1 MIVSSPDL
9 GALAPEII
17 VTLGA
22 LVVLVLDFALPRKY
36 LFLLPYV
43 SLVFVALAGWSCL
56 SLWGR
61 QEYHMYNMLA
71 LDNFRLIMSLI
82 VLAGTALALL
92 MSPPYLK
99 REEIEYGE
107 YYALVLFAALGM
119 MVMAAGLNLVVIFVG
134 LETFSIS
141 VYILSAFARGRL
153 PSYEAGMK
161 YLLIGSFATAF
172 LLYGMVL
179 IYAATGS
186 LFLTD
191 IKRFLMTRPVLGDKL
206 LTAGLALMIVGFGFK
221 VAAFPF
227 HVWTPDVYEG
237 APTPVTAFMA
247 AAVKTAAFAA
257 FARVFMTA
265 LSPIQPLWEP
275 ILWWLAV
282 LTMTF
287 GNFVAIA
294 QTNVK
299 RMLAYSS
306 IAHAG
311 YALIALVAGTPEAL
325 AALSFYMLAYTL
337 MTAGAFG
344 AVVLLSGKGDTN
356 SNIYDICG
364 LGFRFPWLGAAV
376 TVFMVSLAGIPPTAG
391 FFAKFYLFSAAVNRG
406 LVSLAVVAVINSVVS
421 VYYYFRVVVMMY
433 MHRREQEAPSVPLRT
448 YAPAAVSVGIAAVA
462 VLVIGILPSEVLEL
476 AKTSVVLALTPR

>member
-9 GALAPEII
+9 GALAPEIV

-22 LVVLVLDFALPRKY
+22 LAVLVLDFTLPKKY
-36 LFLLPYV
+36 LFLLPYA
-43 SLVFVALAGWSCL
+43 SLVFVALAGWSCI

-71 LDNFRLIMSLI
+71 LDNFRLMMSLV

-99 REEIEYGE
+99 REEMEYGE
-107 YYALVLFAALGM
+107 YYALVLFSALGM

-141 VYILSAFARGRL
+141 VYILSAFARGRQ

-186 LFLTD
+186 LFLAD
-191 IKRFLMTRPVLGDKL
+191 IKRFLMTHPVLGDKL
-206 LTAGLALMIVGFGFK
+206 LTAGLALLIVGFGFK

-257 FARVFMTA
+257 FARVFVTA
-265 LSPIQPLWEP
+265 LAPVQPLWEP

-311 YALIALVAGTPEAL
+311 YALIALVAGTPDAL
-325 AALSFYMLAYTL
+325 TALSFYMLAYTL

-344 AVVLLSGKGDTN
+344 AVVLLTGKGDTN
-356 SNIYDICG
+356 SGIYDLCG

-391 FFAKFYLFSAAVNRG
+391 FFAKFYLFSAAVDRG

-476 AKTSVVLALTPR
+476 AKMSVVLALTPR